1 MRKKLFAKTAA
12 ILLALCSVSGSINT
26 GAAARIEPVIN
37 KEKNLIQSV
46 RLTDKIAADQKKNN
60 IMLSPTSLNFA
71 LGILAEG
78 AAGDTK
84 EKLNEYLGTDKYT
97 EYAMVYLEKLNAYNK
112 NGSKLKI
119 ADAVWGDD
127 NIALEQKFKESV
139 SENFDSEVKNLD
151 FSDGEAASRS
161 INEWCN
167 KNTEGLIPEIVTS
180 EAISGSTGLCVTNSL
195 YFEAG
200 WEKAWSVSE
209 KAETFG
215 NNGEETIYMTGS
227 ADDYYENEYA
237 TAFGKNYANG
247 LSFIG
252 ILPKKE
258 GEFTLEGLDING
270 LMNSNP
276 EYDQVSCKMP
286 KLNFETSAELT
297 EYLKALGLENIFSE
311 NADFSGI
318 TKSGINVSS
327 ILQKTKLEL
336 DEKKTKAAAVT
347 AIFSDKCAAPVDNM
361 IIKEV
366 NLQRPFAF
374 LVYDMSNDEILFMG
388 KVITL

>member
-12 ILLALCSVSGSINT
+12 VLLALCSVSGSINT

-37 KEKNLIQSV
+37 KEENLIQSV
-46 RLTDKIAADQKKNN
+46 RLTDKIAAAQKKNN

-167 KNTEGLIPEIVTS
+167 KNTEGLISEIVAP
-180 EAISGSTGLCVTNSL
+180 EAISGSTGLYVTNSL

-227 ADDYYENEYA
+227 ANDYYENEYA

-258 GEFTLEGLDING
+258 GEFTLEGLNING

>member
-12 ILLALCSVSGSINT
+12 VLLALCSVSGSINT

-37 KEKNLIQSV
+37 KEENLIQSV
-46 RLTDKIAADQKKNN
+46 RLTDKIAAAQKKNN

-127 NIALEQKFKESV
+127 NIALEQKFKKSV

>member
-12 ILLALCSVSGSINT
+12 VLLALCSVSGSINT

-37 KEKNLIQSV
+37 KEENLIQSV
-46 RLTDKIAADQKKNN
+46 RLTDKIAAAQKKNN

-200 WEKAWSVSE
+200 WEKAWNVSE

>member
-12 ILLALCSVSGSINT
+12 VLLALCSVSGSINT

-37 KEKNLIQSV
+37 KEENLIQSV

-297 EYLKALGLENIFSE
+297 EYLKALGLENIFSK

-374 LVYDMSNDEILFMG
+374 LIYDMSNDEILFMG

>member
-1 MRKKLFAKTAA
+1 MRKKLFAKTATV
-12 ILLALCSVSGSINT
+12 LLALCSVSGSINT

-37 KEKNLIQSV
+37 KEENLIQSV

-139 SENFDSEVKNLD
+139 SENFDSEVKNLN

-200 WEKAWSVSE
+200 WEKAWNVSE

>member
-12 ILLALCSVSGSINT
+12 VLLALCSVSGSINT

-37 KEKNLIQSV
+37 KEENLIQSV
-46 RLTDKIAADQKKNN
+46 RLTDKIAAAQKKNN

-297 EYLKALGLENIFSE
+297 EYLKALGLENIFSK

-374 LVYDMSNDEILFMG
+374 LIYDMSNDEILFMG

>member
-12 ILLALCSVSGSINT
+12 VLLALCSVSGSINT

-37 KEKNLIQSV
+37 KEENLIQSV
-46 RLTDKIAADQKKNN
+46 RLTDKIASAQKKNN

-167 KNTEGLIPEIVTS
+167 KNTEGLISEIVAP

-227 ADDYYENEYA
+227 ANDYYENEYA

>member
-12 ILLALCSVSGSINT
+12 VLLALCSVSGSINT

-286 KLNFETSAELT
+286 NLNFETSAELT

>member
-12 ILLALCSVSGSINT
+12 VLLALCSVSGSINT

-37 KEKNLIQSV
+37 KEENLIQSV

-119 ADAVWGDD
+119 ADAVTGDD

-139 SENFDSEVKNLD
+139 SENFDSEVKNLN

-200 WEKAWSVSE
+200 WEKAWNVSE

>member
-12 ILLALCSVSGSINT
+12 VLLALCSVSGSINT

-37 KEKNLIQSV
+37 KEENLIQSV

-139 SENFDSEVKNLD
+139 SENFDSEVKNLN

-200 WEKAWSVSE
+200 WEKAWNVSE

>member
-12 ILLALCSVSGSINT
+12 VLLALCSVSGSINT

-37 KEKNLIQSV
+37 KEENLIQSV

-139 SENFDSEVKNLD
+139 SENFDSEVKNLN

-200 WEKAWSVSE
+200 WEKAWNVSE

-227 ADDYYENEYA
+227 ADDYYENEYV